1 MSERA
6 MTERVASTT
15 TDASHA
21 QASGLVV
28 DDLAIGYDAPIAT
41 GINLH
46 VPRGTITA
54 LLGSSGSGKTTL
66 LATVAGLRS
75 PLAGRVYVDGI
86 EVTATPIHRRGIGI
100 VFQEPL
106 LFTHLDVVSNV
117 AYGLRRH
124 GVNRATAR
132 ARAHELLGWLGIAD
146 LAARRSDELSGGQA
160 QRAALARAIAPG
172 PGVLLLD
179 EPFSALD
186 IALRRRL
193 AHELRDIVLRS
204 GTAALHVTH
213 DPVEAE
219 AIADTIVT
227 MDAISTLPA

>member
-1 MSERA
+1 
-6 MTERVASTT
+6 MT
-15 TDASHA
+15 
-21 QASGLVV
+21 GLTV

-41 GINLH
+41 GIDLH
-46 VPRGTITA
+46 VPRGTVTA
-54 LLGSSGSGKTTL
+54 LLGSSGSGKSTL
-66 LATVAGLRS
+66 LATIAGLRA
-75 PLAGRVYVDGI
+75 PLTGRVLVDDVD
-86 EVTATPIHRRGIGI
+86 VTMMPIHRRGIGI

-106 LFTHLDVVSNV
+106 LFTHLDVVDNV
-117 AYGLRRH
+117 AYGLRRQ
-124 GVNRATAR
+124 GAGRAAAR
-132 ARAHELLGWLGIAD
+132 AQALELLGWLGIAD
-146 LAARRSDELSGGQA
+146 LAERRSDELSGGQA
-160 QRAALARAIAPG
+160 QRVALARALAPK

-193 AHELRDIVLRS
+193 AHELRDIVVRS

-227 MDAISTLPA
+227 MDAIAA